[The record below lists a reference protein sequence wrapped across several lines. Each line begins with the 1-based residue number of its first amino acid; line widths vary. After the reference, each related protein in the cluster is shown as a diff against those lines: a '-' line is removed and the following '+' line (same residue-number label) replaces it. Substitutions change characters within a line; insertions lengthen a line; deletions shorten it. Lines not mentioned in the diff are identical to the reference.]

1 MPPCSNLIRTC
12 DKAGKLEVALRLLA
26 EMHAAGV
33 EGLEETY
40 GLLINRLGAQREW
53 DRCIDIFL
61 SLQMVGVE
69 VTHEVFSFFLLYSRH
84 QMDSTAAE

>member
-1 MPPCSNLIRTC
+1 MIRTC

-26 EMHAAGV
+26 EMHTAGV

-40 GLLINRLGAQREW
+40 GLLINRLGAQRDW

-69 VTHEVFSFFLLYSRH
+69 VTHEVFAHNYSFIPKLLRIFINNV
-84 QMDSTAAE
+84 A